1 MLKLFSLVKF
11 NIGLKGKI
19 YQVESQRLVLASG
32 VEWKDVEDVK
42 SVYTPVFGIPQVIT
56 TI

>member
-1 MLKLFSLVKF
+1 M
-11 NIGLKGKI
+11 GLKGKI
-19 YQVESQRLVLASG
+19 YRDESQRLVMASG

-56 TI
+56 TYIL